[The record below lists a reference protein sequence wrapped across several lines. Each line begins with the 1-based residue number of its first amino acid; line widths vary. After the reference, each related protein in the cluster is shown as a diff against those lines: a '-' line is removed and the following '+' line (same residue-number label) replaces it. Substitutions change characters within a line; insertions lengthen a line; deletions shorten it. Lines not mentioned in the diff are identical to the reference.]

1 MPLFTACAH
10 LVLTAGGLRAPQPA
24 AVRAD
29 GDEEALP
36 RLRLDRAPS
45 RAFDDR
51 LLSDF
56 GPSRLFA
63 RLLVEE

>member
-10 LVLTAGGLRAPQPA
+10 LVLTAGGLRASQPA
-24 AVRAD
+24 AARVEAE
-29 GDEEALP
+29 EEALP
-36 RLRLDRAPS
+36 RLRLEHAPC

-51 LLSDF
+51 LVSDF
-56 GPSRLFA
+56 GPSRLFG

>member
-24 AVRAD
+24 AAPA
-29 GDEEALP
+29 GAEEEALP

-56 GPSRLFA
+56 GPSRLFG